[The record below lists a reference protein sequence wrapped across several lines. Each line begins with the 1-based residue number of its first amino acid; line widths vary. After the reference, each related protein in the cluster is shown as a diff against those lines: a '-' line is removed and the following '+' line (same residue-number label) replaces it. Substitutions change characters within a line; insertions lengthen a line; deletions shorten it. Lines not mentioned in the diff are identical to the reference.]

1 MSDKLLYY
9 VNKFNN
15 GEWDEFSN
23 IFNGEV
29 KPFLTLL
36 NRRGMLDMIDLKSIW
51 NEDEYILNEVMLDL
65 LELNNEEY
73 FNKFVQEFI
82 SDVEIR
88 SDGYYLRLS
97 DVTEL
102 AEFFKGDPYSRNYDP
117 RKVVENVLG
126 EDWWE
131 PFSDTIHNVYD
142 DIINVL
148 SDKNLQE
155 LATRVLELVGNQE
168 LSLDD
173 YSSELFEDMSDDNG
187 NFIITESNIQDVIG
201 DKDSMEQLFGGE
213 LNDLSNELHW
223 LGDSAY
229 NQDYNDMIYR
239 QVWDSLSTLFEG
251 TLLWEERKR
260 DGNKNIHIPYVK
272 IKNLYQDIKEFLY
285 SFKGYTDTLYD
296 YSNYTDLKGHYMD
309 DKDEWLDL
317 GRLDDYPDHR
327 KVDEYIND
335 GFTDRLYS

>member
-1 MSDKLLYY
+1 MSDKLLDY
-9 VNKFNN
+9 VNRFND

-23 IFNGEV
+23 IFGGEV

-36 NRRGMLDMIDLKSIW
+36 KRRGMLDMIDLKSIW

-65 LELNNEEY
+65 LELNDEEY
-73 FNKFVQEFI
+73 FTKFVQDFI
-82 SDVEIR
+82 DDVEIR

-102 AEFFKGDPYSRNYDP
+102 AKFFKSDSYSRNYDP

-131 PFSDTIHNVYD
+131 PFSDTVHNVYD

-148 SDKNLQE
+148 NDKNLQE
-155 LATRVLELVGNQE
+155 LAARVLELVGNQE

-213 LNDLSNELHW
+213 LNDLSNQLHW
-223 LGDSAY
+223 LGDSSY
-229 NQDYNDMIYR
+229 NQAYNDMIYR
-239 QVWDSLSTLFEG
+239 QVWDSLSNLFEG
-251 TLLWEERKR
+251 TLVWEERKR

-272 IKNLYQDIKEFLY
+272 IRNLYQDINEFLY
-285 SFKGYTDTLYD
+285 SGKGYSDTLYD
-296 YSNYTDLKGHYMD
+296 YSNYTDFKTHYMD
-309 DKDEWLDL
+309 AEDESFDL
-317 GRLDDYPDHR
+317 GRVDDYPDYR
-327 KVDEYIND
+327 KVEENIND
-335 GFTDRLYS
+335 GLVDHLY